1 MFPFL
6 IKTKEIVFDI
16 LFPTICLN
24 CHKTLTNAENDADLR
39 GKFICE
45 QCLNLIK
52 LNNALFC
59 PVCRARL
66 AENKK
71 ICHHKKS
78 SYHFLA
84 AAGNYDDPV
93 LQNLIH
99 YFKYKKFENLAP
111 ILGKILIKYLSNLS
125 LSMVK
130 SQKSVV
136 VPIPLHPGRERERGF
151 NQAKLLA
158 EITARH
164 FNLPLVDGLKR
175 IKNNEPQVK
184 MKNFEKRIKNISGCF
199 AIKNP
204 ETIQGKNII
213 LIDDVFT
220 SGATMN
226 EAVKILKKNNA
237 GKIIA
242 LVLAKA

>member
-1 MFPFL
+1 MSLFL
-6 IKTKEIVFDI
+6 IKLKNIILDI
-16 LFPTICLN
+16 LFPPICIN
-24 CHKTLTNAENDADLR
+24 CRKTLTNAENDADQR
-39 GKFICE
+39 GKIICE
-45 QCLNLIK
+45 QCLGIIK
-52 LNNALFC
+52 LNSALFC

-71 ICHHKKS
+71 ICHRDAP
-78 SYHFLA
+78 YFLA

-99 YFKYKKFENLAP
+99 YFKYKSFENLAP
-111 ILGKILIKYLSNLS
+111 ILGELLIKYFKLLNFETFKL
-125 LSMVK
+125 LNFII
-130 SQKSVV
+130 
-136 VPIPLHPGRERERGF
+136 VPIPLHHCRERERGF

-158 EITARH
+158 EIIARH
-164 FNLPLVDGLKR
+164 FNLPLIDGLKR

-184 MKNFEKRIKNISGCF
+184 LKDFEKRIKNISDCF
-199 AIKNP
+199 EIKNP
-204 ETIQGKNII
+204 EIVKGKNII

-226 EAVKILKKNNA
+226 EAARILKKNGS